1 MKREYIILSYNLILW
16 FVFGIIYSLGIEN
29 ENEYQTQ
36 AGNRNKFSAFY
47 FSATIHST
55 LGSGDINPSSTFT
68 KMVVMLHLLL
78 VLAGNFGIY
87 LLIKV

>member
-1 MKREYIILSYNLILW
+1 MKREYIILLYNLILW
-16 FVFGIIYSLGIEN
+16 FVFGIIYSFGIEN
-29 ENEYQTQ
+29 ATEYSTAQS
-36 AGNRNKFSAFY
+36 NRNKFSAFY

-55 LGSGDINPSSTFT
+55 LGSGEINPTSTFSKT
-68 KMVVMLHLLL
+68 IVMIHLLL

>member
-1 MKREYIILSYNLILW
+1 MKREYIILLYNLIVW
-16 FVFGIIYSLGIEN
+16 FVFGIIYSFGIEN
-29 ENEYQTQ
+29 QSEYSTE
-36 AGNRNKFSAFY
+36 AVNRNKFSAFY

-55 LGSGDINPSSTFT
+55 LGSGDINPSSTLT
-68 KMVVMLHLLL
+68 KIFVMLHLLL